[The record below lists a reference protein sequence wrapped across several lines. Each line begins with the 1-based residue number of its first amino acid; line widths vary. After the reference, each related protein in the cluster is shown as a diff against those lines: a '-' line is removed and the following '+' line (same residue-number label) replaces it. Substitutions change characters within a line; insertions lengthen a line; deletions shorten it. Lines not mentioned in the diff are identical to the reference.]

1 MKRKYKYSSILW
13 ILLIVGLTN
22 YLLARLILAIG
33 NENFV
38 ATFLADL
45 ITGIIS
51 FIFTFSISSGLI
63 RNRMGSVGDYLN
75 QVNYLNMKVLTVGFV
90 IAIVEAIGQ
99 YLFVESGTY
108 SIFSAIVS
116 PNNDSVFA
124 IGSIILP
131 IIGFIITII
140 IAIFFAYTNFYL
152 ADHYDTEDGVMTIIG
167 KIFIQ
172 GKRLFKKTLILGLKW
187 EGIPLLVY
195 ILCLGFLFFV
205 NDEYVGW
212 GLFAF
217 FSIAYVITAL
227 IIAIIFIARLS
238 DIYLDD
244 KLEIEE

>member
-90 IAIVEAIGQ
+90 IAIARAIGQ
-99 YLFVESGTY
+99 YIFVESGTL
-108 SIFSAIVS
+108 SVFSAIAS
-116 PNNDSVFA
+116 PNNNSVFA
-124 IGSIILP
+124 IGTVILP
-131 IIGFIITII
+131 IIGIIIITI

-187 EGIPLLVY
+187 EGIPLLLY
-195 ILCLGFLFFV
+195 ILCLGLLFFV
-205 NDEYVGW
+205 NDEYVGF
-212 GLFAF
+212 GLLTF
-217 FSIAYVITAL
+217 FTLAYAITA
-227 IIAIIFIARLS
+227 IIVAIVFMARLS

>member
-90 IAIVEAIGQ
+90 IAIARAIGQ
-99 YLFVESGTY
+99 YIFVESGTL
-108 SIFSAIVS
+108 SVFSAIAS
-116 PNNDSVFA
+116 PNNNSVFA
-124 IGSIILP
+124 IGTVILP
-131 IIGFIITII
+131 IIGIIIITI

-187 EGIPLLVY
+187 EGIPLLLY
-195 ILCLGFLFFV
+195 ILCLGLLFFV
-205 NDEYVGW
+205 NDEYVGF
-212 GLFAF
+212 GLLTF
-217 FSIAYVITAL
+217 FNLAYAITAI
-227 IIAIIFIARLS
+227 IIAIVFIARLS

>member
-22 YLLARLILAIG
+22 YLLVRLILAIG

-51 FIFTFSISSGLI
+51 FIFSFSISSGLI

-90 IAIVEAIGQ
+90 IAIARAIGQ
-99 YLFVESGTY
+99 YIFVESGTL
-108 SIFSAIVS
+108 SLVTALAS

-124 IGSIILP
+124 IGTIILP
-131 IIGFIITII
+131 IVGFIAVTV

-172 GKRLFKKTLILGLKW
+172 GKRLFKKTLILELKW
-187 EGIPLLVY
+187 EGIPILVY
-195 ILCLGFLFFV
+195 ILCLGLLFFV
-205 NDEYVGW
+205 NDEYIGW

-217 FSIAYVITAL
+217 FTLAYALTAL
-227 IIAIIFIARLS
+227 ITAIIFIARLS

>member
-38 ATFLADL
+38 AKFLADL

-90 IAIVEAIGQ
+90 IAIARAIGQ
-99 YLFVESGTY
+99 YIFLESGTL
-108 SIFSAIVS
+108 SVFSAIAS
-116 PNNDSVFA
+116 PNNNSVFA
-124 IGSIILP
+124 IGTVILP
-131 IIGFIITII
+131 IIGIIIITI

-187 EGIPLLVY
+187 EGIPLLLY
-195 ILCLGFLFFV
+195 ILCLGLLFFV
-205 NDEYVGW
+205 NDEYVGF
-212 GLFAF
+212 GLLTF
-217 FSIAYVITAL
+217 FTLAYAITAL